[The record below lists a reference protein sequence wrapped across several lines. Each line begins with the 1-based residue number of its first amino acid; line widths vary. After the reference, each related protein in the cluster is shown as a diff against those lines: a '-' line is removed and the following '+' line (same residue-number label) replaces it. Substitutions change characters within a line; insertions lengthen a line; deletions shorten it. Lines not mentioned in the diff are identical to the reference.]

1 MNPELNIGDNVRCL
15 YMPDEHS
22 SVPPGTF
29 GIVKG
34 VHVILGVKQYD
45 VIWENGSKL
54 ALLSDADIWDKGERT
69 KKQTIKETSTG
80 LDYLVK
86 NDDVWEHFDMKFLRK
101 YLLMVRD
108 SGIVNMLQSAPY
120 LYMGRERLE
129 HEFKY
134 SDTNGKIFPAD
145 TISIKNSNA
154 SFKLMSNKTKLALDE
169 GVLTFDLI
177 GKADKKGWLEFKINV
192 VDEECPVRIIISENE
207 MDAPNFFSPNEDGV
221 NEYWYVPALAFY
233 PKAKIIIFDRY
244 GKIIST
250 LDGTQS
256 WNGTMNGI
264 PMASGDYWY
273 TIQLDQKLPPLKGN
287 ITLIR

>member
-69 KKQTIKETSTG
+69 KKHTIKERSTG

-134 SDTNGKIFPAD
+134 ADTNEKFEMVLE
-145 TISIKNSNA
+145 NSNKA
-154 SFKLMSNKTKLALDE
+154 QNEMILGVINVLKSENKEESMENINNYLKKWSRKI
-169 GVLTFDLI
+169 VLTYVNL
-177 GKADKKGWLEFKINV
+177 
-192 VDEECPVRIIISENE
+192 
-207 MDAPNFFSPNEDGV
+207 FF
-221 NEYWYVPALAFY
+221 
-233 PKAKIIIFDRY
+233 
-244 GKIIST
+244 
-250 LDGTQS
+250 
-256 WNGTMNGI
+256 
-264 PMASGDYWY
+264 
-273 TIQLDQKLPPLKGN
+273 
-287 ITLIR
+287 